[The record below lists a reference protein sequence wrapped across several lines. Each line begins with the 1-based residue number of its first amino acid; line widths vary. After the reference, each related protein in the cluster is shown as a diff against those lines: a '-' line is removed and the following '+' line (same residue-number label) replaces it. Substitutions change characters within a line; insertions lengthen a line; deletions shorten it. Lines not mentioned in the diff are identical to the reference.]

1 MRNQEC
7 TSVKFGAKHTR
18 KTQNHH
24 QHQRLSKISFIVLI
38 ISRHCATENVASA
51 ATNHT
56 PRLLMPAVGHAPPPS
71 SLSLPLHKN
80 HSLHLCINIY
90 SLQMTVVG
98 LCGGGAVCVRV
109 CWGDGGGKSSSFV
122 RSASRTRFRSER
134 DQWAGPIPMEHMLA

>member
-56 PRLLMPAVGHAPPPS
+56 PRLLMPAVGHTPTLL
-71 SLSLPLHKN
+71 SLSPSPQK
-80 HSLHLCINIY
+80 SLLTFMYKYIQFIDDCCWAVWGRGCVCACV
-90 SLQMTVVG
+90 L
-98 LCGGGAVCVRV
+98 GA
-109 CWGDGGGKSSSFV
+109 WGGKSSSFV